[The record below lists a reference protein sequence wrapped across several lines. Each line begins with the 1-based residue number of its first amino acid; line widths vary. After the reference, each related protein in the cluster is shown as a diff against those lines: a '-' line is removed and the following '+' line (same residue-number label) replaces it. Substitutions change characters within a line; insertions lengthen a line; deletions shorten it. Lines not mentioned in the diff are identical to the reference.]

1 MYRTGIGFDV
11 HALAEDKLLIIGG
24 VQIPHQKGLLG
35 HSDADVLVHA
45 VMDAVLGSLALG
57 DIGQHFPDTDA
68 EFKGA
73 NSLEL
78 LSHVNRLAEEKG
90 FVCTNLDS
98 IIMAEKPKMA
108 PYLMKMRANLAT
120 ALKIKTE
127 QVSIKATTTERLG
140 LIGREEGIAAQ
151 AIVLL
156 NSITNRGEICHKL
169 SWLWIRAP
177 PVPVPFC
184 LMKTEK
190 LLPKQMLH
198 WPVIIPNPAG
208 LSRFRKKYGAAS
220 DKLSRRL

>member
-11 HALAEDKLLIIGG
+11 HALAEDRLLIIGG

-45 VMDAVLGSLALG
+45 VMDAVLGALALG
-57 DIGQHFPDTDA
+57 DIGQHFPATDV
-68 EFKGA
+68 EFKDA
-73 NSLEL
+73 NSMEL
-78 LSHVNRLAEEKG
+78 LGHVQFLVEEEG

-108 PYLMKMRANLAT
+108 PYLMEMKTNLAS

-140 LIGREEGIAAQ
+140 VIGREEGIAAQ

-156 NSITNRGEICHKL
+156 NSMT
-169 SWLWIRAP
+169 
-177 PVPVPFC
+177 
-184 LMKTEK
+184 
-190 LLPKQMLH
+190 
-198 WPVIIPNPAG
+198 
-208 LSRFRKKYGAAS
+208 
-220 DKLSRRL
+220 

>member
-35 HSDADVLVHA
+35 HSDADVLLHA
-45 VMDAVLGSLALG
+45 VMDAVLGALALG

-156 NSITNRGEICHKL
+156 NSIT
-169 SWLWIRAP
+169 
-177 PVPVPFC
+177 
-184 LMKTEK
+184 
-190 LLPKQMLH
+190 
-198 WPVIIPNPAG
+198 
-208 LSRFRKKYGAAS
+208 
-220 DKLSRRL
+220 